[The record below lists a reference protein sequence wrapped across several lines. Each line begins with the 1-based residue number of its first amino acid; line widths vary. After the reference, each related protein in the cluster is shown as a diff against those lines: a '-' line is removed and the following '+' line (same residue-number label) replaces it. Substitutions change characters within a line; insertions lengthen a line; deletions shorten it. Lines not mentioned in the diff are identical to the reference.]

1 MITIENLSI
10 FAKWITV
17 MPNKI
22 IENFRNIYIANVE
35 NNQEFL
41 LYTQLFQNT
50 DLMMNN
56 LLFHPSYV
64 TKSSYSFD
72 LFVFLDVYDW
82 VDDTFLT
89 EISEHI
95 MDKKG
100 EMWFLCSDD
109 DSTNNTSKV
118 TKLTNIL
125 ENTRLRNST
134 IKFTEEFSLV
144 LIRH

>member
-1 MITIENLSI
+1 
-10 FAKWITV
+10 

-22 IENFRNIYIANVE
+22 IEKFRNIYIANVE

-50 DLMMNN
+50 DLIMNN
-56 LLFHPSYV
+56 LLFNPSFI

-89 EISEHI
+89 EISQHI

-100 EMWFLCSDD
+100 EMWFLCNDE